1 MRVTNRMI
9 TDNVFRNSSAH
20 LERLATLQNQLASG
34 KRIEKPS
41 DDPTGINQI
50 MLLDSVLKDQQQ
62 YSRNIDQVITW
73 LDTTDSA
80 LSDAS
85 NIVQRARDLAIQGAS
100 DTSSRESRQALARE
114 IVQIRDQLRGVANTQ
129 LAGRYIFAG
138 SQTITEPYPATPPG
152 TAAEKAKL
160 DSEDRLGVA
169 IGPGLSIDY
178 NQTGL
183 DVFGKYV
190 DLGPTDNS
198 IFAYLDQLANDL
210 LASDDTTY
218 RKISD
223 HIKNIDDRLA
233 AINDARADVGGKR
246 NRVELLANRYS
257 SLEVALKDLKSSY
270 QDADIPALI
279 SDFTLT
285 QQVYQSSL
293 AASAKIMQPTLM
305 DFLR

>member
-34 KRIEKPS
+34 RRIEKPS

-62 YSRNIDQVITW
+62 YSRNIDQVVTW

-80 LSDAS
+80 LGDAA
-85 NIVQRARDLAIQGAS
+85 NIVQRARDLAVQGAS

-114 IVQIRDQLRGVANTQ
+114 VLQIRDQLRGVANTQ

-138 SQTITEPYPATPPG
+138 SQTVTEPYPDKKPT
-152 TAAEKAKL
+152 TAEGKSKL

-169 IGPGLSIDY
+169 IGPGLSIEY
-178 NQTGL
+178 NQTGP

-190 DLGPTDNS
+190 DSVDS
-198 IFAYLDQLANDL
+198 IFEDLGDLANIL
-210 LASDDTTY
+210 SLSDDTTY
-218 RKISD
+218 GKISD
-223 HIKNIDDRLA
+223 LIGNIDARLT

-246 NRVELLANRYS
+246 NRVELLASRYNN
-257 SLEVALKDLKSSY
+257 LEVALKDLKSSY

>member
-20 LERLATLQNQLASG
+20 LERLAKLQNQLASG
-34 KRIEKPS
+34 KRIDKPS

-50 MLLDSVLKDQQQ
+50 MLLDSVMKDQQQ
-62 YSRNIDQVITW
+62 YSRNIDQVVTW

-80 LSDAS
+80 LSDAA
-85 NIVQRARDLAIQGAS
+85 NIVQRARDLAVQGAS

-114 IVQIRDQLRGVANTQ
+114 ILQIRDQLRGVANTQ

-138 SQTITEPYPATPPG
+138 SQTITEPYPEQKPTD
-152 TAAEKAKL
+152 AAKKAKL
-160 DSEDRLGVA
+160 DSQDRLGVA
-169 IGPGLSIDY
+169 IGPGLSIEY
-178 NQTGL
+178 NQTGP
-183 DVFGKYV
+183 DVFGAYV
-190 DLGPTDNS
+190 DSVDS
-198 IFAYLDQLANDL
+198 IFEDLSQLANVL
-210 LASDDTTY
+210 SISDDSTY
-218 RKISD
+218 GKVSD
-223 HIKNIDDRLA
+223 LIANIDGRLTS
-233 AINDARADVGGKR
+233 INDARADVGGKR
-246 NRVELLANRYS
+246 NRVELLASRYS
-257 SLEVALKDLKSSY
+257 NLEVALKELKSSY